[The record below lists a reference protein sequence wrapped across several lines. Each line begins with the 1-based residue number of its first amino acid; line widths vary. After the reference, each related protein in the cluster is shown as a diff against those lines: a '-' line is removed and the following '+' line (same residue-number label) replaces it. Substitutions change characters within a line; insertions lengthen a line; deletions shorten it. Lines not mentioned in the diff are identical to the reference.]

1 MTVEEAKAYLRDIF
15 AQRRLTQEKVA
26 LDVLCIDPA
35 RLSRYM
41 CGTIQWPLWAIQA
54 MMDYFSIP
62 PEHAYSVFISPYVRK

>member
-15 AQRRLTQEKVA
+15 AQRKKKKKKVA